1 MVPPGTDIEWR
12 IVITNRSTQDKVL
25 CSIEMPH
32 QRQRNFSL
40 RSPVPSPKNPIKV
53 GPGGTHTQGI
63 KFVTKRHELG
73 VFRHTLLLNFSNF
86 IYEHVLVVNVS
97 TPKATEDLEL
107 LKPQS
112 EFVRP
117 TLPDYAAPELRVVP
131 AFTVGRDGKVG
142 FGSGFGFRVRPLRV
156 RVRPLR
162 VRARI
167 RAPPLDGKVN
177 ARVQGAE
184 LYLSNSKYSGTRELK
199 PYPVPPNI
207 HAVIEGR
214 KSTSFNPWKVRYAS
228 TAPSHPAP
236 RPRGCGPSIP

>member
-1 MVPPGTDIEWR
+1 MVHQVVPPGTDIEWR

-32 QRQRNFSL
+32 QRQRNFML

-117 TLPDYAAPELRVVP
+117 TLPDSAAPELRVVP

-142 FGSGFGFRVRPLRV
+142 LGVG
-156 RVRPLR
+156 
-162 VRARI
+162 
-167 RAPPLDGKVN
+167 
-177 ARVQGAE
+177 
-184 LYLSNSKYSGTRELK
+184 
-199 PYPVPPNI
+199 
-207 HAVIEGR
+207 
-214 KSTSFNPWKVRYAS
+214 
-228 TAPSHPAP
+228 
-236 RPRGCGPSIP
+236 